1 MDLVTIS
8 LFSYHLQKSKLAIL
22 KEPLILNSTFRNT
35 LEIIENSGD
44 NFFITGRAGTGK
56 STLLRLFK
64 EITKKKIVVLAPTG
78 VAALNVGGQTIHSF
92 FKLMPGLLLP
102 SEIHKSRNTKY
113 FKNID
118 TIIIDEISMVRAD
131 LLDNIDFSLRL
142 NRNSPL
148 PFGGVQ
154 MIFFGDLFQIPPV
167 VSNNAEKS
175 FIIQNYES
183 PYFFS
188 SNIYKSVNNF
198 IYIELKEV
206 FRQTDRLFINLLE
219 SIRTNE
225 MDWEQL
231 EELNQRFQPDIIDEG
246 NYITLSSRNSIANEL
261 NNRKLEQIDSP
272 IFLYQSVVEGEF
284 PSSIF
289 PVDQTLALKVG
300 AQVMFQRNDPDRKY
314 VNGTIGTVTYLDDLN
329 IEVEITENGKSE
341 TVDVISEIWENKKYK
356 INQENHEKLDQEI
369 IGRFIQF
376 PLRLAWA
383 ITIHKSQG
391 KTFNNVVIDMG
402 SGAFT
407 HGMTY
412 VALSRCRSL
421 EGIILNTPIKPKD
434 IMVDPTIVD
443 FLDQIK
449 RS

>member
-1 MDLVTIS
+1 
-8 LFSYHLQKSKLAIL
+8 
-22 KEPLILNSTFRNT
+22 
-35 LEIIENSGD
+35 
-44 NFFITGRAGTGK
+44 
-56 STLLRLFK
+56 
-64 EITKKKIVVLAPTG
+64 
-78 VAALNVGGQTIHSF
+78 
-92 FKLMPGLLLP
+92 
-102 SEIHKSRNTKY
+102 
-113 FKNID
+113 
-118 TIIIDEISMVRAD
+118 MVRAD
-131 LLDNIDFSLRL
+131 LLDNIDYSLKL
-142 NRNSPL
+142 NRDNPL

-167 VSNNAEKS
+167 VSNNTEKS
-175 FIIQNYES
+175 FILQNYES

-231 EELNQRFQPDIIDEG
+231 EELNQRYKPEFVYEG

-261 NNRKLEQIDSP
+261 NNKKLELIDSP
-272 IFLYQSVVEGEF
+272 IYLYQSIVEGEF

-289 PVDQTLALKVG
+289 PVDHTLALKVG
-300 AQVMFQRNDPDRKY
+300 AQVMFQRNDPERKY

-329 IEVEITENGKSE
+329 IEVEINENGKSE
-341 TVDVISEIWENKKYK
+341 KVDVISEIWENKKYIFSK
-356 INQENHEKLDQEI
+356 DNSEKLAQEI

-391 KTFNNVVIDMG
+391 KTFNNVIIDMG

-421 EGIILNTPIKPKD
+421 EGIVLNTPIKPKD

-443 FLDQIK
+443 FLDQVK
-449 RS
+449 RY

>member
-1 MDLVTIS
+1 M
-8 LFSYHLQKSKLAIL
+8 
-22 KEPLILNSTFRNT
+22 
-35 LEIIENSGD
+35 
-44 NFFITGRAGTGK
+44 
-56 STLLRLFK
+56 LRLFK
-64 EITKKKIVVLAPTG
+64 QTSKKKIIVLAPTG

-92 FKLMPGLLLP
+92 FKLIPGLLLA
-102 SEIHKSRNTKY
+102 SGIHKSRNTKY

-131 LLDNIDFSLRL
+131 LLDNIDYSLRL

-167 VSNNAEKS
+167 VSNNVEKN
-175 FIIQNYES
+175 FILQNYES

-188 SNIYKSVNNF
+188 SNIFKSVNNF

-231 EELNQRFQPDIIDEG
+231 EDLNQRYQPEYIEEG
-246 NYITLSSRNSIANEL
+246 NYITLSSRNSIANDL
-261 NNRKLEQIDSP
+261 NNVKLEQIDNP
-272 IFLYQSVVEGEF
+272 VFLYQAVVEGEF
-284 PSSIF
+284 PSSIY
-289 PVDQTLALKVG
+289 PVDHTLALKIG

-314 VNGTIGTVTYLDDLN
+314 VNGTIGTVTYLDNLN
-329 IEVEITENGKSE
+329 IEVEINENGKSE
-341 TVDVISEIWENKKYK
+341 TVDVLSEIWENKKYK
-356 INQENHEKLDQEI
+356 ISTEENQKLDQEI

-391 KTFNNVVIDMG
+391 KTFNNVIIDMG

-421 EGIILNTPIKPKD
+421 EGIILNTPIKPRD
-434 IMVDPTIVD
+434 IMVDPVIVD
-443 FLDQIK
+443 FLDEIK
-449 RS
+449 RN

>member
-1 MDLVTIS
+1 
-8 LFSYHLQKSKLAIL
+8 
-22 KEPLILNSTFRNT
+22 
-35 LEIIENSGD
+35 
-44 NFFITGRAGTGK
+44 
-56 STLLRLFK
+56 
-64 EITKKKIVVLAPTG
+64 
-78 VAALNVGGQTIHSF
+78 
-92 FKLMPGLLLP
+92 MPGLLLP
-102 SEIHKSRNTKY
+102 SGIHKSRNTKY

-131 LLDNIDFSLRL
+131 LLDNIDFTLRL

-175 FIIQNYES
+175 FILQNYES

-188 SNIYKSVNNF
+188 SNIFKSFNNF
-198 IYIELKEV
+198 IYSELKEV

-231 EELNQRFQPDIIDEG
+231 QELNQRYQPEFINEG

-272 IFLYQSVVEGEF
+272 VFLYQSIVEGEF
-284 PSSIF
+284 PPSIF
-289 PVDQTLALKVG
+289 PVDHTIALKIG

-329 IEVEITENGKSE
+329 IEVEINENGKIE
-341 TVDVISEIWENKKYK
+341 TVDVLSEIWENKKYK
-356 INQENHEKLDQEI
+356 INTEENQKLDQEI

-376 PLRLAWA
+376 PLKLAWA

-391 KTFNNVVIDMG
+391 KTFNNVIIDMG

-421 EGIILNTPIKPKD
+421 EGIVLNTPIKPKD
-434 IMVDPTIVD
+434 IMVDPIIVD

-449 RS
+449 RN